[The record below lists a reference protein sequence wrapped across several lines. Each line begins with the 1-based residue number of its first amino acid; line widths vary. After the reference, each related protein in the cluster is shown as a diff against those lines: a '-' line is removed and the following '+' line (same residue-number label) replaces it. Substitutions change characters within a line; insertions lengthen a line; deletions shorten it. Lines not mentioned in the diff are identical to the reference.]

1 MSLYDKIVSHSLRMI
16 VIKCRAEKKLHIKNL
31 LHSKSMKYV
40 VKLLQGS
47 SVEGK
52 HDISSSS
59 CHHHKH
65 KTAIKTHPVNP
76 RYTSVHRLITEKR
89 QAV

>member
-1 MSLYDKIVSHSLRMI
+1 MKI
-16 VIKCRAEKKLHIKNL
+16 IKCRAEKKFHIKNL
-31 LHSKSMKYV
+31 LYCKSMKYV

-47 SVEGK
+47 GVGGR

-65 KTAIKTHPVNP
+65 KTAIKTNVVNQ
-76 RYTSVHRLITEKR
+76 RYTSVHTLITKKT
-89 QAV
+89 QAL

>member
-1 MSLYDKIVSHSLRMI
+1 MI

-31 LHSKSMKYV
+31 LYCKSMKYV

-47 SVEGK
+47 GVGGR
-52 HDISSSS
+52 HDISISS

-65 KTAIKTHPVNP
+65 KTAIKTNPVNP
-76 RYTSVHRLITEKR
+76 RYTSVHRLITEKS

>member
-1 MSLYDKIVSHSLRMI
+1 MI

-31 LHSKSMKYV
+31 LYCKSIKYV

-47 SVEGK
+47 GVEGR

-59 CHHHKH
+59 CHHHNH
-65 KTAIKTHPVNP
+65 KRAIKTNTVNP
-76 RYTSVHRLITEKR
+76 HYTSVYRLITGKHKLCSINN
-89 QAV
+89 